1 MMIDANEYSTRRNKI
16 LDKLENNSLLILF
29 AGQARKKSG
38 DESFPFDIN
47 RNFYYLTGIEQ
58 ENSVLLLVK
67 CDGEISEYLFID
79 EKNEKIEKWTGI
91 KMTVEEAREISGI
104 ETVLMRSTFEGKIEA
119 AFSNNM
125 SHFGQIDQVYLD
137 LEKEL
142 KIDECVSTVHYAEEL
157 KKKYQTKVIDVNEM
171 ILKERMVKSPAEID
185 CIREAIETTD
195 LGIRNAL
202 RVLKPGRY
210 EYNLRNAFEY
220 SIFEEYGTTLAFD
233 TIIASGKNGV
243 ILHYPEAKDMLN
255 DGELVLFDLG
265 AAKSHYSADI
275 SRTFPINGKYSD
287 LQKKIY
293 EIVLECNKATINFIR
308 PGITLVELN
317 DFAKNFL
324 AEECFAKG
332 LISSKEEITRVYY
345 HSVSHHLGL
354 DTHDGTDRSS
364 ALVPGNVVTVEPGL
378 YFAEYN
384 IGIRIED
391 DVLVTENGREVLSKD
406 VIKEVSDIEKLL
418 RSRNE

>member
-1 MMIDANEYSTRRNKI
+1 MIDANEYSNRRNKI
-16 LDKLENNSLLILF
+16 LTKLENNSLAILF

-38 DESFPFDIN
+38 DASFPFEVN
-47 RNFYYLTGIEQ
+47 RNFFYLTGIEQ

-67 CDGEISEYLFID
+67 CDGEVSEYLFID
-79 EKNEKIEKWTGI
+79 EKNEKVEKWTGI

-104 ETVLMRSTFEGKIEA
+104 ETVLLRSTFEGKIEA
-119 AFSNNM
+119 AFSLDM
-125 SHFGQIDQVYLD
+125 SHFGEINQVYLD

-142 KIDECVSTVHYAEEL
+142 KIEECVSTVHFADEL
-157 KKKYQTKVIDVNEM
+157 QKKYNVKVVDLNE
-171 ILKERMVKSPAEID
+171 IVLKERMIKSPTEVA
-185 CIREAIETTD
+185 CIKEAIETTD

-202 RVLKPGRY
+202 AVMKAGRY

-220 SIFEEYGTTLAFD
+220 SIMEEYGTTLGFP

-243 ILHYPEAKDMLN
+243 ILHYPEAKDMLQ

-275 SRTFPINGKYSD
+275 SRTFPINGKFSE
-287 LQKKIY
+287 LQRKIY

-308 PGITLVELN
+308 PGITLVEMN

-324 AEECFAKG
+324 AEECVAKG
-332 LISSKEEITRVYY
+332 LLSSKEEISRVYY

-354 DTHDGTDRSS
+354 DTHDGNDRSS
-364 ALVPGNVVTVEPGL
+364 ALVAGNVVTCEPGL
-378 YFAEYN
+378 YFAEHN

-406 VIKEVSDIEKLL
+406 VIKEVDDIEKLL
-418 RSRNE
+418 RIRHE

>member
-1 MMIDANEYSTRRNKI
+1 MIDANEYSSRRNKI
-16 LDKLENNSLLILF
+16 LTKLEKNSIAILF

-38 DESFPFDIN
+38 DASFPFEVN
-47 RNFYYLTGIEQ
+47 RNFFYLTGIEQ
-58 ENSVLLLVK
+58 ENSALLLIK
-67 CDGEISEYLFID
+67 CDGEVSEYLFIV

-104 ETVLMRSTFEGKIEA
+104 DTVLLRSSFEGKIEA
-119 AFSNNM
+119 AFSNGM

-142 KIDECVSTVHYAEEL
+142 KIDECVSTIHFAEEL
-157 KKKYQTKVIDVNEM
+157 EKKYNVKVVDLNDIV
-171 ILKERMVKSPAEID
+171 LKERMVKSPAEVA
-185 CIREAIETTD
+185 CIKEAIETTD

-202 RVLKPGRY
+202 IAMKPGRY
-210 EYNLRNAFEY
+210 EYNLRNAFEF
-220 SIFEEYGTTLAFD
+220 SIMEEYGTTLGFP
-233 TIIASGKNGV
+233 TIIAAGKNGV

-275 SRTFPINGKYSD
+275 SRTFPI
-287 LQKKIY
+287 Y

-308 PGITLVELN
+308 PGVTLVEMN

-324 AEECFAKG
+324 AEECVAKG
-332 LISSKEEITRVYY
+332 LLSSKEEISRVYY

-354 DTHDGTDRSS
+354 DTHDGNDRSS
-364 ALVPGNVVTVEPGL
+364 ALVPGNVVTCEPGL
-378 YFAEYN
+378 YFAEHN
-384 IGIRIED
+384 IGVRIED

-406 VIKEVSDIEKLL
+406 VIKEVKDIEKLL
-418 RSRNE
+418 RGRNE

>member
-1 MMIDANEYSTRRNKI
+1 MIDANEYSNRRNKI
-16 LDKLENNSLLILF
+16 LTKLENNSLAILF

-38 DESFPFDIN
+38 DASFPFEVN
-47 RNFYYLTGIEQ
+47 RNFFYLTGIEQ

-67 CDGEISEYLFID
+67 CDGEVSEYLFID
-79 EKNEKIEKWTGI
+79 EKNEKVEKWTGI

-104 ETVLMRSTFEGKIEA
+104 ETVLLRSTFEGKIEA
-119 AFSNNM
+119 AFSHDM
-125 SHFGQIDQVYLD
+125 SHFGEINQVYLD

-142 KIDECVSTVHYAEEL
+142 KIEECVSTVHFAEEL
-157 KKKYQTKVIDVNEM
+157 QKKYNVKVVDLNE
-171 ILKERMVKSPAEID
+171 IVLKERMIKSPAEVA
-185 CIREAIETTD
+185 CIKEAIETTD

-202 RVLKPGRY
+202 AVMKAGRY

-220 SIFEEYGTTLAFD
+220 SIMEEYGTTLGFS

-243 ILHYPEAKDMLN
+243 ILHYPEAKDMLQ

-275 SRTFPINGKYSD
+275 SRTFPINGKFSE
-287 LQKKIY
+287 LQRKIY

-308 PGITLVELN
+308 PGITLVEMN

-324 AEECFAKG
+324 AEECVAKG
-332 LISSKEEITRVYY
+332 LISSKEEISRVYY

-354 DTHDGTDRSS
+354 DTHDGNDRSS
-364 ALVPGNVVTVEPGL
+364 ALVAGNVVTCEPGL
-378 YFAEYN
+378 YFAEHN

-406 VIKEVSDIEKLL
+406 VIKEVDDIEKLL
-418 RSRNE
+418 RIRHE

>member
-1 MMIDANEYSTRRNKI
+1 MIDSNEFAARRNKI
-16 LDKLENNSLLILF
+16 LTLLENNSIAIVF

-38 DESFPFDIN
+38 DAFLPFEIN

-67 CDGEISEYLFID
+67 CDGEVSEYLFID

-104 ETVLMRSTFEGKIEA
+104 ETVLMRSSFDGKIEA

-125 SHFGQIDQVYLD
+125 SHFGEIDHVYLD

-142 KIDECVSTVHYAEEL
+142 KIGESVSTIHFGEEL
-157 KKKYQTKVIDVNEM
+157 KEKYHVDLVDLNPIV
-171 ILKERMVKSPAEID
+171 LKERMVKSVAEIS
-185 CIREAIETTD
+185 CIKEAIETTD

-202 RVLKPGRY
+202 AVMKPGRY

-220 SIFEEYGTTLAFD
+220 AIKEEFGTGIAFD
-233 TIIASGKNGV
+233 TIIASGKNGI
-243 ILHYPEAKDMLN
+243 ILHYPEAKDVLK

-265 AAKSHYSADI
+265 ASKCHYSADI
-275 SRTFPINGKYSD
+275 SRTFPISGKFNE
-287 LQKKIY
+287 LQRKIY

-308 PGITLVELN
+308 PGISLVELN
-317 DFAKNFL
+317 DFAKDFL
-324 AEECFAKG
+324 AEECVAKG
-332 LISSKEEITRVYY
+332 LLSSKEEISRVYY

-354 DTHDGTDRSS
+354 DTHDGNDRSS
-364 ALVPGNVVTVEPGL
+364 PLVAGNVITCEPGL
-378 YFAEYN
+378 YFAEHG
-384 IGIRIED
+384 IGVRIED
-391 DVLVTENGREVLSKD
+391 DVLVTETGREVLSKD
-406 VIKEVSDIEKLL
+406 VIKEIADIEKLL
-418 RSRNE
+418 RTKNE

>member
-1 MMIDANEYSTRRNKI
+1 MISANEYSTRRNKI
-16 LDKLENNSLLILF
+16 LTLLENNSLAILF

-38 DESFPFDIN
+38 DASFPFEVN

-67 CDGEISEYLFID
+67 CDGELSEYLFID
-79 EKNEKIEKWTGI
+79 EKNEKIEKWTGL

-104 ETVLMRSTFEGKIEA
+104 ETVLLRSTFEGKIDA
-119 AFSNNM
+119 AFNHDM
-125 SHFGQIDQVYLD
+125 SHFGEINQVYLD

-142 KIDECVSTVHYAEEL
+142 KVDECVSTIHYSEEL
-157 KKKYQTKVIDVNEM
+157 SKKFNVKVVDINEL
-171 ILKERMVKSPAEID
+171 ILKERMVKSPAEIG
-185 CIREAIETTD
+185 CIKEAIETTD
-195 LGIRNAL
+195 TGIRNAL
-202 RVLKPGRY
+202 NTMKAGRY
-210 EYNLRNAFEY
+210 EYNLRNAFEFA
-220 SIFEEYGTTLAFD
+220 IKEEYGTGLAFD

-243 ILHYPEAKDMLN
+243 ILHYPEAKDMLQ

-265 AAKSHYSADI
+265 ASKCHYSADI
-275 SRTFPINGKYSD
+275 SRTFPINGRFNE
-287 LQKKIY
+287 LQRKIY
-293 EIVLECNKATINFIR
+293 EIVLECNKATINYIR

-324 AEECFAKG
+324 ADECYDKG
-332 LISSKEEITRVYY
+332 LISSKEEISRVYY

-354 DTHDGTDRSS
+354 DTHDGNDRSS
-364 ALVPGNVVTVEPGL
+364 PLQAGNVITCEPGL
-378 YFAEYN
+378 YFKEFN

-406 VIKEVSDIEKLL
+406 VIKEIADIERLL
-418 RSRNE
+418 GSKHE

>member
-1 MMIDANEYSTRRNKI
+1 MIDANEYSNRRNKI
-16 LDKLENNSLLILF
+16 LTKLENNSLAILF

-38 DESFPFDIN
+38 DASFPFEVN
-47 RNFYYLTGIEQ
+47 RNFFYLTGIEQ

-67 CDGEISEYLFID
+67 CDGEVSEYLFID
-79 EKNEKIEKWTGI
+79 EKNEKVEKWTGI

-104 ETVLMRSTFEGKIEA
+104 ETVLLRSTFEGKIEA
-119 AFSNNM
+119 AFSLDM
-125 SHFGQIDQVYLD
+125 SHFGEINQVYLD

-142 KIDECVSTVHYAEEL
+142 KIEECVSTVHFADEL
-157 KKKYQTKVIDVNEM
+157 QKKYNVKVVDLNE
-171 ILKERMVKSPAEID
+171 IVLKERMIKSPTEVA
-185 CIREAIETTD
+185 CIKEAIETTD

-202 RVLKPGRY
+202 AVMKAGRY

-220 SIFEEYGTTLAFD
+220 SIMEEYGTTLGFP

-243 ILHYPEAKDMLN
+243 ILHYPEAKDMLQ

-275 SRTFPINGKYSD
+275 SRTFPINGKFSE
-287 LQKKIY
+287 LQRKIY

-308 PGITLVELN
+308 PGITLVEMN

-324 AEECFAKG
+324 AEECVAKG
-332 LISSKEEITRVYY
+332 LLSSKEEISRVYY

-354 DTHDGTDRSS
+354 DTHDGNDRSS
-364 ALVPGNVVTVEPGL
+364 ALVAGNVITCEPGL
-378 YFAEYN
+378 YFAEHN

-406 VIKEVSDIEKLL
+406 VIKEVDDIEKLL
-418 RSRNE
+418 RIRHE

>member
-1 MMIDANEYSTRRNKI
+1 MIDSNEFAARRNKI
-16 LDKLENNSLLILF
+16 LTLLENNSIAIVF

-38 DESFPFDIN
+38 DAFLPFEIN

-67 CDGEISEYLFID
+67 CDGEVSEYLFID

-104 ETVLMRSTFEGKIEA
+104 ETVLMRSSFDGKIEA

-125 SHFGQIDQVYLD
+125 SHFGEIDHVYLD

-142 KIDECVSTVHYAEEL
+142 KIGESVSTIHFGEEL
-157 KKKYQTKVIDVNEM
+157 KEKYHVDLVDLNPIV
-171 ILKERMVKSPAEID
+171 LKERMVKSVAEIN
-185 CIREAIETTD
+185 CIKEAIETTD

-202 RVLKPGRY
+202 AVMKPGRY

-220 SIFEEYGTTLAFD
+220 AIKEEFGTGIAFD
-233 TIIASGKNGV
+233 TIIASGKNGI
-243 ILHYPEAKDMLN
+243 ILHYPEAKDVLK

-265 AAKSHYSADI
+265 ASKCHYSADI
-275 SRTFPINGKYSD
+275 SRTFPISGKFNE
-287 LQKKIY
+287 LQRKIY

-308 PGITLVELN
+308 PGISLVELN
-317 DFAKNFL
+317 DFAKDFL
-324 AEECFAKG
+324 AEECVAKG
-332 LISSKEEITRVYY
+332 LLSSREEISRVYY

-354 DTHDGTDRSS
+354 DTHDGNDRSS
-364 ALVPGNVVTVEPGL
+364 PLVAGNVITCEPGL
-378 YFAEYN
+378 YFAEHG
-384 IGIRIED
+384 IGVRIED
-391 DVLVTENGREVLSKD
+391 DVLVTETGREVLSKD
-406 VIKEVSDIEKLL
+406 VIKEIADIEKLL
-418 RSRNE
+418 RTKNE

>member
-1 MMIDANEYSTRRNKI
+1 MIDANEYSNRRNKI
-16 LDKLENNSLLILF
+16 LTKLENNSLAILF

-38 DESFPFDIN
+38 DASFPFEVN

-67 CDGEISEYLFID
+67 CDGEVSEYLFID
-79 EKNEKIEKWTGI
+79 EKNEKVEKWTGI

-104 ETVLMRSTFEGKIEA
+104 ETVLLRSTFEGKIEA
-119 AFSNNM
+119 AFSHDM
-125 SHFGQIDQVYLD
+125 SHFGEINQVYLD

-142 KIDECVSTVHYAEEL
+142 KIDECVSTVHFAEEL
-157 KKKYQTKVIDVNEM
+157 QKKYNIKVVDLNE
-171 ILKERMVKSPAEID
+171 IVLKERMIKSPAEVA
-185 CIREAIETTD
+185 CIKEAIETTD

-202 RVLKPGRY
+202 AVMKAGRY

-220 SIFEEYGTTLAFD
+220 SIMEEYGTTLGFS

-243 ILHYPEAKDMLN
+243 ILHYPEAKDMLQ

-275 SRTFPINGKYSD
+275 SRTFPINGKFSE
-287 LQKKIY
+287 LQRKIY

-308 PGITLVELN
+308 PGITLVEMN

-324 AEECFAKG
+324 AEECVAKG
-332 LISSKEEITRVYY
+332 LISSKEEISRVYY

-354 DTHDGTDRSS
+354 DTHDGNDRSS
-364 ALVPGNVVTVEPGL
+364 ALVAGNVVTCEPGL
-378 YFAEYN
+378 YFAEHN

-406 VIKEVSDIEKLL
+406 VIKEVDDIEKLL
-418 RSRNE
+418 RVRHE

>member
-1 MMIDANEYSTRRNKI
+1 MMINANEYSSRRNKI

-47 RNFYYLTGIEQ
+47 RNFFYLTGIEQ

-67 CDGEISEYLFID
+67 CDGEIGEYLFID
-79 EKNEKIEKWTGI
+79 EKNEKVEKWTGI

-142 KIDECVSTVHYAEEL
+142 KIDECVSTIHYAEEL

-202 RVLKPGRY
+202 RVMQPGRY

-275 SRTFPINGKYSD
+275 SRTFPINGKFND

-364 ALVPGNVVTVEPGL
+364 VLVPGNVVTVEPGL

-406 VIKEVSDIEKLL
+406 IIKEVSDIEKLL
-418 RSRNE
+418 RFRNE

>member
-1 MMIDANEYSTRRNKI
+1 MMIDANEFASRRNKI
-16 LDKLENNSLLILF
+16 LTGLENNSIALIF
-29 AGQARKKSG
+29 AGQGRKKSG
-38 DESFPFDIN
+38 DAFFPFEIN

-67 CDGEISEYLFID
+67 CDGEVGEYLFID
-79 EKNEKIEKWTGI
+79 ERNEKIEKWIGI
-91 KMTVEEAREISGI
+91 KMTVQEAQEISGV
-104 ETVLMRSTFEGKIEA
+104 ETVLMRSTFDGKIEA

-125 SHFGQIDQVYLD
+125 SHFGQIDHVYLD

-142 KIDECVSTVHYAEEL
+142 KIDECVSTVHYANEL
-157 KKKYQTKVIDVNEM
+157 KEKYHIDILDLNPIV
-171 ILKERMVKSPAEID
+171 LKERMVKSEAEIA

-202 RVLKPGRY
+202 QIMKPGRY

-220 SIFEEYGTTLAFD
+220 SIKEEFGTGIAFD

-243 ILHYPEAKDMLN
+243 ILHYPEAKDMLK

-265 AAKSHYSADI
+265 ASKCHYSADI
-275 SRTFPINGKYSD
+275 SRTFPISGKFSE
-287 LQKKIY
+287 LQRTIY

-308 PGITLVELN
+308 PGISLVELN

-324 AEECFAKG
+324 AEECVAKG
-332 LISSKEEITRVYY
+332 LLSSKEEISRVYY

-354 DTHDGTDRSS
+354 DTHDGNGRTS
-364 ALVPGNVVTVEPGL
+364 ALVAGNVITCEPGL
-378 YFAEYN
+378 YFAEHS
-384 IGIRIED
+384 IGVRIED
-391 DVLVTENGREVLSKD
+391 DILVTPTGREVLSKD
-406 VIKEVSDIEKLL
+406 IIKEVSDIEKLL
-418 RSRNE
+418 RVHHE

>member
-1 MMIDANEYSTRRNKI
+1 MMIDANEYSSRRNKI
-16 LDKLENNSLLILF
+16 LDQLENNSLLILF

-38 DESFPFDIN
+38 DASFPFDIN

-91 KMTVEEAREISGI
+91 KMTVEEARDISGI

-157 KKKYQTKVIDVNEM
+157 TKKYQTKVIDVNAM
-171 ILKERMVKSPAEID
+171 ILKERMVKSPAEIG

-202 RVLKPGRY
+202 RVMKPGRY

-220 SIFEEYGTTLAFD
+220 SIMEEYGTTLAFD

-275 SRTFPINGKYSD
+275 SRTFPINGKFSD

-293 EIVLECNKATINFIR
+293 EIVLECNKVTINFIR

-317 DFAKNFL
+317 DFVF
-324 AEECFAKG
+324 
-332 LISSKEEITRVYY
+332 
-345 HSVSHHLGL
+345 
-354 DTHDGTDRSS
+354 
-364 ALVPGNVVTVEPGL
+364 
-378 YFAEYN
+378 
-384 IGIRIED
+384 
-391 DVLVTENGREVLSKD
+391 
-406 VIKEVSDIEKLL
+406 
-418 RSRNE
+418 

>member
-1 MMIDANEYSTRRNKI
+1 MIDANEYSNRRNKI
-16 LDKLENNSLLILF
+16 LTQLENNSLAILF

-38 DESFPFDIN
+38 DASFPFEVN
-47 RNFYYLTGIEQ
+47 RNFFYLTGIEQ

-67 CDGEISEYLFID
+67 CDGEVSEYLFID
-79 EKNEKIEKWTGI
+79 EKNEKVEKWTGI

-104 ETVLMRSTFEGKIEA
+104 ETVLLRSTFEGKIEA
-119 AFSNNM
+119 AFSHDM
-125 SHFGQIDQVYLD
+125 SHFGEINQVYLD

-142 KIDECVSTVHYAEEL
+142 KIEECVSTVHFAEEL
-157 KKKYQTKVIDVNEM
+157 QKKYNVKVVDLNE
-171 ILKERMVKSPAEID
+171 IVLKERMIKSPAEVA
-185 CIREAIETTD
+185 CIKEAIETTD

-202 RVLKPGRY
+202 AVMKAGRY

-220 SIFEEYGTTLAFD
+220 SIMEEYGTTLGFP

-243 ILHYPEAKDMLN
+243 ILHYPEAKDMLQ

-275 SRTFPINGKYSD
+275 SRTFPINGKFSE
-287 LQKKIY
+287 LQRKIY
-293 EIVLECNKATINFIR
+293 QIVLECNKATINFIR
-308 PGITLVELN
+308 PGITLVEMN

-324 AEECFAKG
+324 AEECVAKG
-332 LISSKEEITRVYY
+332 LLSSKEEISRVYY

-354 DTHDGTDRSS
+354 DTHDGNDRSS
-364 ALVPGNVVTVEPGL
+364 ALVAGNVVTCEPGL
-378 YFAEYN
+378 YFAEHN

-406 VIKEVSDIEKLL
+406 VIKEVDDIEKLL
-418 RSRNE
+418 RIRHE

>member
-1 MMIDANEYSTRRNKI
+1 MIDANEFSNRRNRI
-16 LDKLENNSLLILF
+16 LEKLENNSIAILF

-38 DESFPFDIN
+38 DASFPFEVN
-47 RNFYYLTGIEQ
+47 RNFFYLTGIEQ

-67 CDGEISEYLFID
+67 CDGEVSEYLFID

-104 ETVLMRSTFEGKIEA
+104 ETVLLRSSFEGKIEA
-119 AFSNNM
+119 AFSHEM

-142 KIDECVSTVHYAEEL
+142 KIDECVSTIHFAEEL
-157 KKKYQTKVIDVNEM
+157 KNKYHVKSIDLNELV
-171 ILKERMVKSPAEID
+171 LKERMIKSPAEIA
-185 CIREAIETTD
+185 CIKEAIETTD

-202 RVLKPGRY
+202 TVMKPGRY
-210 EYNLRNAFEY
+210 EYNLRNTFEF
-220 SIFEEYGTTLAFD
+220 SIMEEYGTTLGFP
-233 TIIASGKNGV
+233 TIIAAGKNGV

-255 DGELVLFDLG
+255 AGELVLFDLG

-275 SRTFPINGKYSD
+275 SRTFPISGKFNE
-287 LQKKIY
+287 LQRKIY

-308 PGITLVELN
+308 PGVTLVEMN

-324 AEECFAKG
+324 AEECVAKG
-332 LISSKEEITRVYY
+332 LLSSKEEISRVYY

-354 DTHDGTDRSS
+354 DTHDGNDRSS
-364 ALVPGNVVTVEPGL
+364 PLVAGNVVTCEPGL
-378 YFAEYN
+378 YFAEFN

-406 VIKEVSDIEKLL
+406 VIKEADDIERLL
-418 RSRNE
+418 KAQK

>member
-1 MMIDANEYSTRRNKI
+1 MIDSNEFAARRNKI
-16 LDKLENNSLLILF
+16 LTLLENNSIAIVF

-38 DESFPFDIN
+38 DAFLPFEIN

-104 ETVLMRSTFEGKIEA
+104 ETVLMRSSFDGKIEA

-125 SHFGQIDQVYLD
+125 SHFGEIDHVYLD

-142 KIDECVSTVHYAEEL
+142 KIGESVSTIHFGEEL
-157 KKKYQTKVIDVNEM
+157 KEKYHVDLVDLNPIV
-171 ILKERMVKSPAEID
+171 LKERMVKSVAEIS
-185 CIREAIETTD
+185 CIKEAIETTD

-202 RVLKPGRY
+202 AVMKPGRY

-220 SIFEEYGTTLAFD
+220 AIKEEFGTGIAFD
-233 TIIASGKNGV
+233 TIIASGKNGI
-243 ILHYPEAKDMLN
+243 ILHYPEAKDVLK

-265 AAKSHYSADI
+265 ASKCHYSADI
-275 SRTFPINGKYSD
+275 SRTFPISGKFNE
-287 LQKKIY
+287 LQRKIY

-308 PGITLVELN
+308 PGISLVELN
-317 DFAKNFL
+317 DFAKDFL
-324 AEECFAKG
+324 AEECVAKG
-332 LISSKEEITRVYY
+332 LLSSKEEISRVYY

-354 DTHDGTDRSS
+354 DTHDGNDRSS
-364 ALVPGNVVTVEPGL
+364 PLVAGNVITCEPGL
-378 YFAEYN
+378 YFAEHG
-384 IGIRIED
+384 IGVRIED
-391 DVLVTENGREVLSKD
+391 DVLVTETGREVLSKD
-406 VIKEVSDIEKLL
+406 VIKEVADIEKLL
-418 RSRNE
+418 RTKNE

>member
-1 MMIDANEYSTRRNKI
+1 MIDANEYSNRRNKI
-16 LDKLENNSLLILF
+16 LTKLENNSLAILF

-38 DESFPFDIN
+38 DASFPFEVN
-47 RNFYYLTGIEQ
+47 RNFFYLTGIEQ

-67 CDGEISEYLFID
+67 CDGELSEYLFID
-79 EKNEKIEKWTGI
+79 EKNEKVEKWTGI

-104 ETVLMRSTFEGKIEA
+104 ETVLLRSTFEGKIEA
-119 AFSNNM
+119 AFSHDM
-125 SHFGQIDQVYLD
+125 SHFGEINQVYLD

-142 KIDECVSTVHYAEEL
+142 KIDECVSTVHFAEEL
-157 KKKYQTKVIDVNEM
+157 QKKYNIKVVDLNE
-171 ILKERMVKSPAEID
+171 IVLKERMIKSPAEVA
-185 CIREAIETTD
+185 CIKEAIETTD

-202 RVLKPGRY
+202 AVMKAGRY

-220 SIFEEYGTTLAFD
+220 SIMEEYGTTLGFS

-243 ILHYPEAKDMLN
+243 ILHYPEAKDMLQ

-275 SRTFPINGKYSD
+275 SRTFPINGKFSE
-287 LQKKIY
+287 LQRKIY

-308 PGITLVELN
+308 PGITLVEMN

-324 AEECFAKG
+324 AEECVAKG
-332 LISSKEEITRVYY
+332 LISSKEEISRVYY

-354 DTHDGTDRSS
+354 DTHDGNDRSS
-364 ALVPGNVVTVEPGL
+364 ALVAGNVVTCEPGL
-378 YFAEYN
+378 YFAEHN

-406 VIKEVSDIEKLL
+406 VIKEVDDIEKLL
-418 RSRNE
+418 RIRHE

>member
-1 MMIDANEYSTRRNKI
+1 MIDANEYSNRRNKI
-16 LDKLENNSLLILF
+16 LTKLENNSLAILF

-38 DESFPFDIN
+38 DASFPFEVN
-47 RNFYYLTGIEQ
+47 RNFFYLTGIEQ

-67 CDGEISEYLFID
+67 CDGEVSEYLFID
-79 EKNEKIEKWTGI
+79 EKNEKVEKWTGI

-104 ETVLMRSTFEGKIEA
+104 ETVLLRSTFEGKIEA
-119 AFSNNM
+119 AFSHDM
-125 SHFGQIDQVYLD
+125 SHFGEINQVYLD

-142 KIDECVSTVHYAEEL
+142 KIEECVSTVHFAEEL
-157 KKKYQTKVIDVNEM
+157 QKKYNIKVVDLNE
-171 ILKERMVKSPAEID
+171 IVLKERMIKSPAEVA
-185 CIREAIETTD
+185 CIKEAIETTD

-202 RVLKPGRY
+202 AVMKAGRY

-220 SIFEEYGTTLAFD
+220 SIMEEYGTTLGFS

-243 ILHYPEAKDMLN
+243 ILHYPEAKDILQ

-275 SRTFPINGKYSD
+275 SRTFPINGKFSE
-287 LQKKIY
+287 LQRKIY

-308 PGITLVELN
+308 PGITLVEMN

-324 AEECFAKG
+324 AEECVAKG
-332 LISSKEEITRVYY
+332 LISSKEEISRVYY

-354 DTHDGTDRSS
+354 DTHDGNDRSS
-364 ALVPGNVVTVEPGL
+364 ALVAGNVVTCEPGL
-378 YFAEYN
+378 YFAEHN

-406 VIKEVSDIEKLL
+406 VIKEVDDIEKLL
-418 RSRNE
+418 RIRHE